1 LAFAEIQTFSANPH
15 LLPISIYL
23 SHQVDFWDARPIDE
37 YSRLSIMDKEARTRR
52 LHFRP
57 EVEIRSSTPESGPN
71 SFNEPLTTA
80 IHSVIESAPS
90 QELPHLPN
98 GTGRN
103 GYGYVHGIKSSI
115 PIQQVKQGVGH
126 LRREYAH
133 RRRSSVRERERSQSQ
148 GIALSFEE
156 DAVFAQ
162 EDAVFAHGSHGEEDD
177 DEVSPMSSASGSG
190 APVTDLEGDG
200 DVDGEWS
207 VRWEDEYSRAVE
219 EEGGPDDLVLGLM
232 DEQQEERKRWVEKQ
246 KKLARE
252 YAK

>member
-1 LAFAEIQTFSANPH
+1 
-15 LLPISIYL
+15 
-23 SHQVDFWDARPIDE
+23 
-37 YSRLSIMDKEARTRR
+37 MDKEARTRR

-57 EVEIRSSTPESGPN
+57 EVEIRSSTPESGTK
-71 SFNEPLTTA
+71 SFHEPLTTA
-80 IHSVIESAPS
+80 IHSVIESTPS

-103 GYGYVHGIKSSI
+103 SNGFGYVHGLKSSI

-133 RRRSSVRERERSQSQ
+133 RRRSSVRGRDRQ

-156 DAVFAQ
+156 GAVFAR
-162 EDAVFAHGSHGEEDD
+162 GSDEEGEEEDD
-177 DEVSPMSSASGSG
+177 SPMSSASGSG
-190 APVTDLEGDG
+190 VPITDDE
-200 DVDGEWS
+200 EWG

-232 DEQQEERKRWVEKQ
+232 DEQQEERKIWVEKQ
-246 KKLARE
+246 KMLARE